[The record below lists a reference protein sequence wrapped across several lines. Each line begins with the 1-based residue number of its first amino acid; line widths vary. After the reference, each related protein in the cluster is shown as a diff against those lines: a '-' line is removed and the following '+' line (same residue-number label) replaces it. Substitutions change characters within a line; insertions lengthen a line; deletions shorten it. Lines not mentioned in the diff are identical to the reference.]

1 MPVEIK
7 NRLRRFFKLPQN
19 NKWEMTMKFN
29 TFKLIA
35 VAVLASTIT
44 GCATTTPAPDV
55 KVPVKG
61 LKVIEKNLKAL
72 KPMPDTTTS
81 GAGCY
86 ELLSSLR
93 DDIKPNCSLL
103 FIQVKPGEE
112 LIKHSI
118 NNETIIYVI
127 TGGGNLI
134 IDKHAYIMSAGA
146 TIYVPSGKPRHILN
160 NSKKNLDF
168 LMYITPVYKQT
179 DITILQAPK
188 PATLSANEIK
198 AKQNRAIAKKVLGKD
213 AHNIGKETVKN
224 VQELTPKEGKGS
236 SN

>member
-1 MPVEIK
+1 
-7 NRLRRFFKLPQN
+7 
-19 NKWEMTMKFN
+19 MKFN
-29 TFKLIA
+29 TFKLIT
-35 VAVLASTIT
+35 VGILASTIT
-44 GCATTTPAPDV
+44 GCTTTTPTPEV
-55 KVPVKG
+55 TVPTKG
-61 LKVIEKNLKAL
+61 LKVIEKNLHSL
-72 KPMPDTTTS
+72 KPMPNTTTS

-103 FIQVKPGEE
+103 FLKVKPGEE

-127 TGGGNLI
+127 TGGGNLT
-134 IDKHAYIMSAGA
+134 IDGHAYIMSAGT
-146 TIYVPSGKPRHILN
+146 TIYIPKGKSRHILN
-160 NSKKNLDF
+160 NSKKTLEF
-168 LMYITPVYKQT
+168 LIYITPAYNQT

-224 VQELTPKEGKGS
+224 AQELTPKEGKVP